1 MRLIRASFTALPV
14 LALAACD
21 DLSTDVEEVKY
32 GVITVVAETAVGG
45 SGFVTNPVGLFYV
58 AGAGPLPDS
67 KSTTDFCRID
77 PFNPGPAPQPQV
89 QNINAG
95 PSITFRKG
103 PTVESM
109 APVPQGNVT
118 NYILSQSVPFV
129 PGEVVTFEIP
139 GAEGGFPSS
148 AATTNTAPA
157 LIFEG
162 VDAEPESGTPLTVRW
177 NAGDDSSRVEIAL
190 RYATNGSATLNE
202 LIYCQFVDDGE
213 HTINDGLLGGWRNA
227 IDDNRETAANRFRT
241 HLQVIDDAALLV
253 YSVAQ
258 ATIPINAPA
267 NP

>member
-21 DLSTDVEEVKY
+21 DLSTDVQEVKY

-45 SGFVTNPVGLFYV
+45 SGFVTSPVGTFYV

-67 KSTTDFCRID
+67 KSTADFCRID
-77 PFNPGPAPQPQV
+77 PYNPAPPAPPQV

-103 PTVESM
+103 ATVESM

-118 NYILSQSVPFV
+118 TYVLTQSVPFV

-157 LIFEG
+157 IIFEG
-162 VDAEPESGTPLTVRW
+162 VDAEPESGVPLTVRW

-190 RYATNGSATLNE
+190 RYATNGSTTLNE
-202 LIYCQFVDDGE
+202 LIYCQFADDGE

-227 IDDNRETAANRFRT
+227 NEDNRETAANRFRT
-241 HLQVIDDAALLV
+241 NLQVIDDAALLV